1 MNAYRSALCL
11 LLLALCGACARG
23 YDLTPSKSF
32 REYEDSDDLKMV
44 TADGVMVKVR
54 TVENYPE
61 ASLEF
66 WMDALGQHLDKQ
78 GYAKKS
84 KTCFKTQSGLAGCTL
99 DFLLPHG
106 AEDWVLSET
115 LFVSG
120 DTVYI
125 VEAAGPFERFTKVEK
140 EYANSLLSFRLDG

>member
-1 MNAYRSALCL
+1 MKKSLLTIFVLACL
-11 LLLALCGACARG
+11 ASCARG
-23 YDLTPSKSF
+23 YDLTPSTSF
-32 REYEDSDDLKMV
+32 REYEDADDLKLV

-66 WMDALGQHLDKQ
+66 WTDALSQHLDKQ

-84 KTCFKTQSGLAGCTL
+84 QSCFKTQSGLDGCTL

-115 LFVSG
+115 VFVAG
-120 DTVYI
+120 DTVYL
-125 VEAAGPFERFTKVEK
+125 VEAAGPFERFAKVEK
-140 EYANSLLSFRLDG
+140 EYTASLRSFRLDS

>member
-1 MNAYRSALCL
+1 MKKSFLWIFALACL
-11 LLLALCGACARG
+11 ASCSRG
-23 YDLTPSKSF
+23 YSLTPSTSF
-32 REYEDSDDLKMV
+32 REYEDSEDLKLV

-54 TVENYPE
+54 EVENYPE

-66 WMDALGQHLDKQ
+66 WTDALAQHLDKQ

-84 KTCFKTQSGLAGCTL
+84 QSCFKTQSGLDGCTL

-115 LFVSG
+115 VFVVG
-120 DTVYI
+120 DTVYL
-125 VEAAGPFERFTKVEK
+125 VEAAGPFERFAKVET
-140 EYANSLLSFRLDG
+140 EYTASLRSFRLDG